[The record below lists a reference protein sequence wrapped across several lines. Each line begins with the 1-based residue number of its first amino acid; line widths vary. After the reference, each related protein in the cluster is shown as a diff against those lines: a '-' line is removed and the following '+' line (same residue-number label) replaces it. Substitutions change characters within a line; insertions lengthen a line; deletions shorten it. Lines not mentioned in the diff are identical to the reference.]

1 MGIFETLFTTQQ
13 AKVAG
18 NLKESLSK
26 GDMSLMCTSKSNPKD
41 VYSFGPVY
49 DKKMKKSIVFATDD
63 EKTAILYALRP
74 MYYFTF
80 GQDDKSALIM
90 GNNHSLLKLDSIV
103 AYIYYVDSNN
113 FEPIVS
119 EHGEF
124 NHEWISTTDV
134 HIRTDKSIRKVTF
147 KDVLKSGIQVF
158 WVKDKSIVS
167 EFNNQIV
174 SSGFT
179 SGNQK
184 LDFLKDQAN
193 WYPDKVVYMNAYEKI
208 GLATQTEAGWDV
220 PKQEVVLEEV
230 SINNLNNNNI
240 KNNNINNFQTSP
252 KEMPKAPQPQPYQR
266 PMPNSMNNNTNIPP
280 RSPMTTYNS
289 NMQQMPNYNTMN
301 PQYPQYNF
309 PNEKQKVRRTY

>member
-1 MGIFETLFTTQQ
+1 MGIFDTLFTTQQ
-13 AKVAG
+13 AKVA
-18 NLKESLSK
+18 NTLKESLNK
-26 GDMSLMCTSKSNPKD
+26 GEISLMCTSKSNPKEI
-41 VYSFGPVY
+41 YSFGPVY

-80 GQDDKSALIM
+80 GQNDKSALVM

-103 AYIYYVDSNN
+103 AYIYYVDSSS

-119 EHGEF
+119 EHGDF
-124 NHEWISTTDV
+124 NNEWISTTDV
-134 HIRTDKSIRKVTF
+134 HIRTDKPIRKVTF

-158 WVKDKSIVS
+158 WVKDKSIAN

-179 SGNQK
+179 NGNQK

-220 PKQEVVLEEV
+220 PKQQINLEEV
-230 SINNLNNNNI
+230 SANDFNNV
-240 KNNNINNFQTSP
+240 NINTKNSSPISP
-252 KEMPKAPQPQPYQR
+252 KESPKLPQANPYQR
-266 PMPNSMNNNTNIPP
+266 SESNPMSKPGMNVNFQSKMPMPNPNI
-280 RSPMTTYNS
+280 
-289 NMQQMPNYNTMN
+289 QQMPNYNTMN
-301 PQYPQYNF
+301 PQYPQYNL
-309 PNEKQKVRRTY
+309 PYEKQKVRRTT